1 MTLFQ
6 VWVSAQVP
14 PGASVLLLH
23 FLDLKH
29 KVSRLAR
36 SSASTLQ
43 LHFTLDAEQ
52 QGHER
57 PRQVSN
63 GWLQPHL
70 PPQQLSFP
78 PTLPQRV
85 HPLLA

>member
-1 MTLFQ
+1 
-6 VWVSAQVP
+6 
-14 PGASVLLLH
+14 VLLLH

-43 LHFTLDAEQ
+43 LHFTLDTDQ
-52 QGHER
+52 QAHER

-78 PTLPQRV
+78 PTLPQKV
-85 HPLLA
+85 HFCLHDSTCWL